1 MAAAVDMAASTTVE
15 HVEPAVCS
23 IKVVCRIRP
32 LNDSEERSKSQFIF
46 SSIGEDSLTCGG
58 KTFVCDKVFHP
69 KTPQEKVYTE
79 TARQIVK
86 GQHLSV

>member
-58 KTFVCDKVFHP
+58 KTFVYDKVFHP